1 MKACTQPKAAPR
13 SHKPFRE
20 PNPILPKNALR
31 RLTPLLQRA
40 ICSGFGVLVLL
51 ALSAAPTLAKEEASY
66 TIQPGDVL
74 SVSVWKETEL
84 QLTVIVRPD
93 SGLSIPLVGD
103 IVTRD
108 KTVEELSAVIAER
121 LSRYIPDP
129 VVSVAVEEVRGNAF
143 YVLGRVARPGE
154 FILRRP
160 TDVMQALSM
169 AGGFT
174 TYAKLN
180 DIKILRRE
188 SGELTAI
195 SFRYPDVAE
204 GENLEQNIFLESGDV
219 IVVP

>member
-1 MKACTQPKAAPR
+1 MKARTRPKAAPR
-13 SHKPFRE
+13 SHKPFGE
-20 PNPILPKNALR
+20 ANPTLPENAFR
-31 RLTPLLQRA
+31 RSTPLLQRA
-40 ICSGFGVLVLL
+40 ICSGFAVLVLV
-51 ALSAAPTLAKEEASY
+51 ALSAAPTVAKEQANY
-66 TIQPGDVL
+66 TIQPSDVL
-74 SVSVWKETEL
+74 SISVWKETEL

-103 IVTRD
+103 IVARD

-121 LSRYIPDP
+121 LSRFIPDP
-129 VVSVAVEEVRGNAF
+129 VVSVAVQEVRGNAF

-174 TYAKLN
+174 TYAKLD
-180 DIKILRRE
+180 DIKILRRK

-195 SFRYPDVAE
+195 SFHYPDVAE
-204 GENLEQNIFLESGDV
+204 GENLEQNILLESGDV